1 MNCSYVLNKK
11 KDKRFAGTQ
20 QAVARK
26 EIADAVAAAA
36 AAVLLSLYPSNE
48 DAQRRKTGSLPALPG
63 CMASF
68 HLLLLFPRS
77 LAVKWTNLLKQASI
91 YSKYIY
97 TVYIIYI
104 YGNWVEN
111 RVSWTESGREIF
123 PLRISFSKYTTT
135 LSTIPRL
142 ASHLFG

>member
-97 TVYIIYI
+97 TVYIYMYI
-104 YGNWVEN
+104 YTAIG
-111 RVSWTESGREIF
+111 S
-123 PLRISFSKYTTT
+123 RIEFHGQRAGGKFFHSLDILLLY
-135 LSTIPRL
+135 L
-142 ASHLFG
+142 LFLGWPVIYSDR